1 MKYPAIIRNDNEVE
15 MLLLNKGSAII
26 LSDTHKGEVHDVFP
40 RFRRRY
46 VDITHEYL
54 SNTWGVVESKEHA
67 EFIIELAELH
77 GFGVWNSHKID
88 CGESVKMFFFCPVDN
103 ALQLYHNDISQ
114 SMINGE
120 KQITIPLPPK
130 AKEWKPEVG
139 DTVTW
144 GNKVCNGVVKAV
156 DGNLAWIKNDHAN
169 YVTEYIDNLVKPKS
183 KQDLLIE
190 ELQTKL
196 CNNNAV
202 DNYILACDIING
214 EIEGLSY
221 EV

>member
-15 MLLLNKGSAII
+15 MLLLNEDSAII
-26 LSDTHKGEVHDVFP
+26 LSEAHKGQVHDAFP

-77 GFGVWNSHKID
+77 GFELAQQSSLSGSFFSFDIKGFCFLNL
-88 CGESVKMFFFCPVDN
+88 ESIASRHCNK
-103 ALQLYHNDISQ
+103 
-114 SMINGE
+114 
-120 KQITIPLPPK
+120 ITIPLPPK
-130 AKEWKPEVG
+130 AKEWPQVG
-139 DTVTW
+139 DEVCW
-144 GNKVCNGVVKAV
+144 GFESSGVIKSLS
-156 DGNLAWIKNDHAN
+156 DGFAWIKEANND
-169 YVTEYIDNLVKPKS
+169 YTTVYTSSLKKPKS

-202 DNYILACDIING
+202 DNYILACDTING

-221 EV
+221 EQV